1 MTVNTEDFIIIGDI
15 VKAVGLKGEIKLYPL
30 INWYEPLLD
39 SGFLVWEN
47 GEKLELQ
54 KWRINGPCYALSI
67 NGISYRDE
75 AESMVGRKVGFLRS
89 NYLDDD
95 FPKPNDGLPFRYLGR
110 EVETVAGELIGTV
123 SEVRLHGNQF
133 TLLLPWQGRT
143 AMIPAVEPIL
153 KLEDKLSGPLIVDLP
168 EGLLDVAGD

>member
-1 MTVNTEDFIIIGDI
+1 VITKAEDFIIVGEI

-30 INWYEPLLD
+30 INWYEPLLG
-39 SGFLVWEN
+39 SRFLVWED
-47 GEKLELQ
+47 GEKLDLK

-67 NGISYRDE
+67 EGVLYRDE

-89 NYLDDD
+89 DYLDED
-95 FPKPNDGLPFRYLGR
+95 FPKPEKGLPFRYLGR
-110 EVETVAGELIGTV
+110 EVQTIDGEIIGNV
-123 SEVRLHGNQF
+123 EEVRLHGNQF
-133 TLLLPWQGRT
+133 TLLLQWHERL

-153 KLEDKLSGPLIVDLP
+153 KFDDKLSGSLIVDLP